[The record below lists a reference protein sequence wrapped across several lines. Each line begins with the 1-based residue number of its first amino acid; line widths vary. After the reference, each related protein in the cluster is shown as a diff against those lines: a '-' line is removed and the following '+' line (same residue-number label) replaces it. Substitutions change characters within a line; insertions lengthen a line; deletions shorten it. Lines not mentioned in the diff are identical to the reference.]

1 MADGRIAPDA
11 AAWSSPQADAGLD
24 RLFLQARTIRAWQE
38 RPVAPALLRELY
50 RLMCMG
56 PTSANCQPARIV
68 FVQSAAG
75 KAALLPLLDAGNREQ
90 TRLAP
95 VTAVLA
101 CDLHFHERL
110 GVLYPH
116 QPQARSWFTAS
127 PAATRDAALR
137 NASLQHG
144 YFIIAARAL
153 GLDCGPMGGFDAD
166 AVTKRYFPGG
176 RAEVSFLCNL
186 GYVSPAPMRARLPRL
201 PFEEACALA

>member
-1 MADGRIAPDA
+1 MPDGRNAPDGA
-11 AAWSSPQADAGLD
+11 LWSSPLAEACLD
-24 RLFLQARTIRAWQE
+24 RLFLQARTTRAWQE

-50 RLMCMG
+50 RLMGMG

-75 KAALLPLLDAGNREQ
+75 KAELLPLLDAGNREQ

-110 GVLYPH
+110 DFLYPH
-116 QPQARSWFTAS
+116 QPQARGWFTGS
-127 PAATRDAALR
+127 PASTRDAALR

-166 AVTKRYFPGG
+166 AVTRRYFPGG

-186 GYVSPAPMRARLPRL
+186 GYAAAAPLRGRLPRL
-201 PFEEACALA
+201 PFDEACAMA